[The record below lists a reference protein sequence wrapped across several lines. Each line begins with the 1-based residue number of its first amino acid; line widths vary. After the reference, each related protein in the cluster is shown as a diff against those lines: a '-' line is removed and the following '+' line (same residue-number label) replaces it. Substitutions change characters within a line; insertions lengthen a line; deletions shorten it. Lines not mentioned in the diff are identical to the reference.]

1 MSGEESQ
8 LADHTS
14 GDGSRVEITQAAT
27 GADLQITRAA
37 TGADLQITRAATGV
51 KACSLHVPRRRTERG
66 EGGRDRGG
74 QPPSRGRQTGSAE
87 EEPGTRRPKMGWSVT
102 CVNGVRG
109 DVQKR
114 AALRRR
120 LGRSAAC

>member
-1 MSGEESQ
+1 MSGEESR

-14 GDGSRVEITQAAT
+14 GDGSRVEITQ
-27 GADLQITRAA
+27 AA